1 MENEHKLLGTKSE
14 EIPKMFLYLGLLKKL
29 KEDSRNMVTERFKN
43 ELKDL
48 KNMLNKIKEL
58 ELLREQ
64 EINKIKNETKRELN
78 ILDDEISHILEKLYV
93 NLTTLKL
100 TCR

>member
-1 MENEHKLLGTKSE
+1 
-14 EIPKMFLYLGLLKKL
+14 MFLYSGPLKKL
-29 KEDSRNMVTERFKN
+29 KEGSRNMVTERFKN

-48 KNMLNKIKEL
+48 KNMLNKKKEL

-93 NLTTLKL
+93 NLTTLEL
-100 TCR
+100 RCR

>member
-1 MENEHKLLGTKSE
+1 
-14 EIPKMFLYLGLLKKL
+14 
-29 KEDSRNMVTERFKN
+29 MVTERFKN

>member
-1 MENEHKLLGTKSE
+1 
-14 EIPKMFLYLGLLKKL
+14 
-29 KEDSRNMVTERFKN
+29 MVTERFKN

-64 EINKIKNETKRELN
+64 EINKIKNETKRELD

-100 TCR
+100 RCRQRD